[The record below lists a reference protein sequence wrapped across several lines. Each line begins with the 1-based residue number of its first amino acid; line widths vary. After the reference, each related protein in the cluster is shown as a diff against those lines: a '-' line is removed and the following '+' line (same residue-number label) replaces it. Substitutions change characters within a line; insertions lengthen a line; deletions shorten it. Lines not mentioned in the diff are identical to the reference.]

1 MGLFKKIRAQLINV
15 IEWQDTN
22 SQDMVYRFPC
32 DGNEIKNGAQ
42 LTVRASQVAI
52 FVNEGQ
58 IADVFTEGRYKLTTA
73 NIPVLTKLNS
83 WKYDFNSPF
92 KAEVYF
98 VNTRQFPNLKWGTSN
113 PIVKRDAEF
122 GAVRVRAFGN
132 YTIKVDDAAVFLK
145 EVFGTLPSY
154 STKDIQDHIKTIVVS
169 SFSDFMSETKIPIL
183 DISTM
188 YEEIGE
194 GTRKKVSEKLAS
206 LGLTTTSV
214 IVENISL
221 PEDVEKAIDKRSSMA
236 AIGDMNLYTQ
246 YQAADSIKDA
256 AKNEGGIA
264 GLGVGLGAGVGFGK
278 IMGDAMSNASNANT
292 TQKLIICPNC
302 HQENPANAKFCGNC
316 GQLLKPRKKECV
328 KCHHEIPEGTKF
340 CPECGAVQVEIEK
353 ECPKCHHKVKG
364 NSKFCPEC
372 GEPLK

>member
-1 MGLFKKIRAQLINV
+1 MGLFKKIKSQLIEV
-15 IEWQDTN
+15 IDWQDTN

-32 DGNEIKNGAQ
+32 KGNEIKNGAQ

-52 FVNEGQ
+52 FVNEG
-58 IADVFTEGRYKLTTA
+58 IITDVFSEGRYRLTTA
-73 NIPVLTKLNS
+73 NLPVMTKLNS

-98 VNTRQFPNLKWGTSN
+98 VNTRQFTNLKWGTSN
-113 PIVKRDAEF
+113 PIVKRDLEF

-132 YTIKVDDAAVFLK
+132 YTIKVEDAALFLK

-169 SFSDFMSETKIPIL
+169 AFSDFLSETKMPIL

-188 YEEIGE
+188 YEEIGN
-194 GTRKKVSEKLAS
+194 GTNLKVCEKLS
-206 LGLTTTSV
+206 GLGLKSTSV

-256 AKNEGGIA
+256 AKNPGGIA
-264 GLGVGLGAGVGFGK
+264 GMGVGLGAGVGFGK
-278 IMGDAMSNASNANT
+278 IMGDAMSNATNKT
-292 TQKLIICPNC
+292 EKVVICPKC
-302 HQENPANAKFCGNC
+302 HHENSIITKFCSEC
-316 GQLLKPRKKECV
+316 GQLLKARTKTCV
-328 KCHHEIPEGTKF
+328 KCHSEIPEGTKF
-340 CPECGAVQVEIEK
+340 CPECGAAQVEMEK
-353 ECPKCHHKVKG
+353 ECPKCHHKVKV
-364 NSKFCPEC
+364 SAKFCPEC
-372 GEPLK
+372 GESLN

>member
-1 MGLFKKIRAQLINV
+1 
-15 IEWQDTN
+15 
-22 SQDMVYRFPC
+22 
-32 DGNEIKNGAQ
+32 
-42 LTVRASQVAI
+42 
-52 FVNEGQ
+52 
-58 IADVFTEGRYKLTTA
+58 
-73 NIPVLTKLNS
+73 
-83 WKYDFNSPF
+83 
-92 KAEVYF
+92 
-98 VNTRQFPNLKWGTSN
+98 
-113 PIVKRDAEF
+113 
-122 GAVRVRAFGN
+122 
-132 YTIKVDDAAVFLK
+132 
-145 EVFGTLPSY
+145 
-154 STKDIQDHIKTIVVS
+154 
-169 SFSDFMSETKIPIL
+169 
-183 DISTM
+183 M

-302 HQENPANAKFCGNC
+302 HQENPVNAKFCGNC